1 MKSHCNVWR
10 IEEMATLLGVSR
22 SGYYRYLNAKPCQR
36 QQGNEILL
44 QEIKRLH
51 RESRQTYGSP
61 RIHAQLK
68 QLGHQCSRRRV
79 ARLMKAAGIKAKMV
93 KPFKVTTK
101 VNGNHPVVPNK
112 LAQDFTAKT
121 PNEKWV
127 ADITYIRTVEGWLYL
142 AIVLDLFSRK
152 VVGVAMDKSLDTTLV
167 IQALNQAL
175 ARRQVGSDLI
185 HHSDKGCQYT
195 SQAFQTLLAQADITC
210 SMSGTGNCFDNAV
223 AESFFHTLKTE
234 HVYFERYQTREQAK
248 ISIFE
253 YIEIFYNNQR
263 KHSYLN
269 YLSPVEF
276 ERNYFEKQNK
286 ISFPNVH

>member
-1 MKSHCNVWR
+1 
-10 IEEMATLLGVSR
+10 MAMILNVSR
-22 SGYYRYLNAKPCQR
+22 SGYYRYLKAIPSQR
-36 QQGNEILL
+36 EQENEILL
-44 QEIKRLH
+44 KEIQRIH

-61 RIHAQLK
+61 RIHAELK
-68 QLGHQCSRRRV
+68 RLGHQCSRRRV
-79 ARLMKAAGIKAKMV
+79 ARLMKKANIRAKMV
-93 KPFKVTTK
+93 KQFKVTTK
-101 VNGNHPVVPNK
+101 INTSHPIAANA
-112 LAQDFTAKT
+112 LAQDFTAQA
-121 PNEKWV
+121 PNKKWV
-127 ADITYIRTVEGWLYL
+127 ADITYVRTVEGWLYL
-142 AIVLDLFSRK
+142 AIILDLFSRK
-152 VVGVAMDKSLDTTLV
+152 IVGIAMDDSLNKALV

-175 ARRQVGSDLI
+175 TRRKVTGDLI

-234 HVYFERYQTREQAK
+234 HVYFECYQTREQAK
-248 ISIFE
+248 ASIFE

-276 ERNYFEKQNK
+276 EKNHYQKQNAV
-286 ISFPNVH
+286 SFLNVH